1 MPKKILITGISGFIG
16 KHVARQLLQ
25 NKYDLTAIIR
35 PKTDFKR
42 VDEFRDRVIFEEI
55 DLTDIV
61 TLRTYLETSFFDA
74 IIHIGALRNGRNFSK
89 NDFFKANVDAT
100 EQLIINANK
109 NKSRFIFCSSVG
121 VFGAIPRE
129 LPANNN
135 TPRQNDGF
143 YHYTKIRAEALI
155 QKYVLYGLRAVIIRP
170 SITYGVGD
178 FGFPYKLT
186 KLTDKNLLFLPDK
199 KVLIHLTNVELLA
212 QAFHRLLE
220 FEFVSGSA
228 YIIADKNPVD
238 LKELADFIS
247 NEITGKPYPEK
258 RIISRKYFELAEKI
272 ARFLKNES
280 WITRFELISKS
291 WFYDTENAYR
301 DLNLKNIFTIPAFKI
316 VTDWYKNLRRK

>member
-16 KHVARQLLQ
+16 RHVARQILQ
-25 NKYDLTAIIR
+25 SKHELTAIIR
-35 PKTDFKR
+35 PQTNLKR
-42 VDEFRDRVIFEEI
+42 VEEFQEKVNFVEI
-55 DLTDIV
+55 DLTDISS
-61 TLRTYLETSFFDA
+61 LRNFLDENSFDA
-74 IIHIGALRNGRNFSK
+74 IVHIGALRNGRKFSK

-100 EQLIINANK
+100 EQLIINANR

-155 QKYVLYGLRAVIIRP
+155 QKYVLYGLQAVIVRP
-170 SITYGVGD
+170 SITYGIGD
-178 FGFPYKLT
+178 YGFPFKLT
-186 KLTDKNLLFLPDK
+186 KLTDKNLLFLPNK

-220 FEFVSGSA
+220 FEFTAGAA
-228 YIIADKNPVD
+228 YIVADKNPVD

-247 NEITGKPYPEK
+247 NELKNKPYSNK
-258 RIISRKYFELAEKI
+258 RIIDEKYFRFAKKI
-272 ARFLKNES
+272 ARFFKRES
-280 WITRFELISKS
+280 WITRFELISES
-291 WFYDTENAYR
+291 WFYDTEDAYQ
-301 DLNLKNIFTIPAFKI
+301 DLNLKNISTIPAFKI
-316 VTDWYKNLRRK
+316 VTDWYKSLRRK